1 MKDVLIKVL
10 MTTNQSYFGFW
21 SLILFLVVNWSKTKS
36 KTKSLNWKL
45 NHWFRFGE
53 ENQGVYILSWII
65 VEIPKTTSNLTASV
79 QTQSKWPKICT
90 SETYLHN
97 FRPPA
102 VPKNNSYSN
111 CTWKQQLFKCN
122 KVWKENFWS
131 LRQLSYKN

>member
-1 MKDVLIKVL
+1 MKDILIKVL

-102 VPKNNSYSN
+102 VLKTTVIQTVPENSSYSN
-111 CTWKQQLFKCN
+111 ATKFGKKIFELWD
-122 KVWKENFWS
+122 S
-131 LRQLSYKN
+131 